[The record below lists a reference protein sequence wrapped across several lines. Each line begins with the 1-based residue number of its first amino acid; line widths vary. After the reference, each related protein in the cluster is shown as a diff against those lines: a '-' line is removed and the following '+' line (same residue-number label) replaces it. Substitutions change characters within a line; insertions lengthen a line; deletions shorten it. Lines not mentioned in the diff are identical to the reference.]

1 MKLIGGVNMRLCFN
15 IPINSHEIE
24 KCMHYLICV
33 QKEKIIQ
40 IGTNISLKQL
50 WLSVWSMVGSDGEEA
65 NV

>member
-1 MKLIGGVNMRLCFN
+1 MRLFFN

-24 KCMHYLICV
+24 KCMHYLICA

-40 IGTNISLKQL
+40 IGNNINLKQL

>member
-1 MKLIGGVNMRLCFN
+1 
-15 IPINSHEIE
+15 
-24 KCMHYLICV
+24 MHYLICV

-40 IGTNISLKQL
+40 IGNNISLKQH